1 MKKARKVLAVVLALV
16 LTATLSIAGT
26 IAYLQDTDNETNVFT
41 IGNVEI
47 DLKEDF
53 VQNSKLFPGV
63 DVNKDVWVENT
74 GSEEAYVRVH
84 IAFPKVLDSG
94 DPEFAAYANKLHWNF
109 TGASVADGQWNWHKT
124 NVNSEH
130 ATMKGWPGNGGAWN
144 SYEVTLDGVEYT
156 VYVATYETK
165 LDGKTGD
172 TVVKT
177 ATTALDKVYLDTTIT
192 NEDLFRLDDV
202 LGGTDP
208 EKLDGVWDIKV
219 VAEGG
224 QVAGF
229 EDAYTA
235 LNTQF
240 GVPSATNNPFLP

>member
-1 MKKARKVLAVVLALV
+1 MKNARKVIAMVLVLALTV
-16 LTATLSIAGT
+16 AMSVAGT
-26 IAYLQDTDNETNVFT
+26 IAYLKDDDAETNVFT
-41 IGNVEI
+41 VGNVEI

-94 DPEFAAYANKLHWNF
+94 DPDFAAYANKLHWNF
-109 TGASVADGQWNWHKT
+109 TGASVADGQWNWHAT
-124 NVNSEH
+124 NVNSDH
-130 ATMKGWPGNGGAWN
+130 ATMKGWPGNGGDWN
-144 SYEVTLDGVEYT
+144 SYEVTLDGIEYT

-165 LDGKTGD
+165 LAGKTGD
-172 TVVKT
+172 AVVKT
-177 ATTALDKVYLDTTIT
+177 ETTALDKVYLDTTIT
-192 NEDLFRLDDV
+192 NEDLFSLDDV
-202 LGGTDP
+202 LGGKDA

-229 EDAYTA
+229 ENAYDA

-240 GVPSATNNPFLP
+240 GVPGTYNPFA